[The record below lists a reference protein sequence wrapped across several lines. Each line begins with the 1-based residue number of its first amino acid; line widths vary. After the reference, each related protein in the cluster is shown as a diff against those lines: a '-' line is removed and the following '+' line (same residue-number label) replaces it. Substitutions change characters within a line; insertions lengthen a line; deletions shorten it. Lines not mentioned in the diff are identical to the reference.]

1 MPSIIDYQVVF
12 DRLTAQGLECH
23 YFNGGSFGFGAAGE
37 VRGWIGPPDGTIRP
51 ELGKFTR
58 RVPEPFAATLAQLAV
73 RAWRQVLPGNVW
85 VMPASHWSYELN
97 HGGRE
102 WLGGLLGGFGIDFSL
117 LIGRT
122 NAAAIE
128 FLPGEEAG
136 FEDFV
141 RGLLAGLTASDFAL
155 AFPGRAA
162 ACTVHHHQQL
172 WWVTNVQQLAMRLDG
187 ID

>member
-1 MPSIIDYQVVF
+1 MPSIIDYQIVL
-12 DRLTAQGLECH
+12 DRLTAEGLECH
-23 YFNGGSFGFGAAGE
+23 YYNGGSFGFVAAAE
-37 VRGWIGPPDGTIRP
+37 VRGWIGPRDGTIRP

-58 RVPEPFAATLAQLAV
+58 SVPEPFAATLAELAA
-73 RAWRQVLPGNVW
+73 RAWREVLAGNVW

-97 HGGRE
+97 YGGRE
-102 WLGGLLGGFGIDFSL
+102 WLAGLLGGCGIDSRL

-136 FEDFV
+136 FEDFI
-141 RGLLAGLTASDFAL
+141 RGLLEGLTISDFAM

-162 ACTVHHHQQL
+162 ACSIHHHQQL
-172 WWVTNVQQLAMRLDG
+172 WWVTNNRQLALRLDE
-187 ID
+187 IA

>member
-1 MPSIIDYQVVF
+1 MQAIW
-12 DRLTAQGLECH
+12 
-23 YFNGGSFGFGAAGE
+23 

-51 ELGKFTR
+51 ELAKFTR
-58 RVPEPFAATLAQLAV
+58 RVPEPSAATLARLAA
-73 RAWRQVLPGNVW
+73 RAWRELLPGNVW
-85 VMPASHWSYELN
+85 VMPGSHWAYELN
-97 HGGRE
+97 FGSRD
-102 WLGGLLGGFGIDFSL
+102 WLAGLLGGCGIDSSL
-117 LIGRT
+117 LIGRS

-136 FEDFV
+136 FEGFV

-162 ACTVHHHQQL
+162 VCTIHHHKQL
-172 WWVTNVQQLAMRLDG
+172 WWVTNNQQLAKRLDG

>member
-1 MPSIIDYQVVF
+1 MPTIVDYQIVL
-12 DRLTAQGLECH
+12 DRLTSQGLECH
-23 YFNGGSFGFGAAGE
+23 YYNGGSFGFGPAAE

-51 ELGKFTR
+51 ELDKFAR
-58 RVPEPFAATLAQLAV
+58 RVAAPFGATLAGLAV
-73 RAWRQVLPGNVW
+73 RAWRQVLAGNVW
-85 VMPASHWSYELN
+85 VMPASNWSYELN
-97 HGGRE
+97 HGSRE
-102 WLGGLLGGFGIDFSL
+102 WLPGLLGDCGIDFSL

-136 FEDFV
+136 FEGFV
-141 RGLLAGLTASDFAL
+141 GGLLAGLTTSDFAL

-162 ACTVHHHQQL
+162 VCTVHHHQQL
-172 WWVTNVQQLAMRLDG
+172 WWVTNNRQLAMLLDG